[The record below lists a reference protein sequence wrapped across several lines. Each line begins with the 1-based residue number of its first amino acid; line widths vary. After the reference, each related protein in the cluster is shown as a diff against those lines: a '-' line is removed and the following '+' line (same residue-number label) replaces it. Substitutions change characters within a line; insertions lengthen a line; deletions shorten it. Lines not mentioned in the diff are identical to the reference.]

1 MTAVQA
7 VLASMPKVTPT
18 VLSTQQTATE
28 TIAGLKK
35 AQTDPE
41 DPSRDAEVADTAETE
56 GGKRTGTDSHREP
69 TDPEGRLVYWTAKV
83 KPPQPEA

>member
-41 DPSRDAEVADTAETE
+41 DPSRDAEVADAAETE
-56 GGKRTGTDSHREP
+56 GGRGPGLTPTENRPIRKAGSCTGLPR
-69 TDPEGRLVYWTAKV
+69 
-83 KPPQPEA
+83 